1 LLLFI
6 VVPFSVQNKK
16 GGHEVAG
23 GMGDGVLAV
32 SLHLILRDR
41 LGFFSVGLRLDNLSR
56 DASTSPTQSEHRTLQ
71 LFLAW
76 LGFHPLTACP
86 KLAVLKTSLV
96 FAHNF
101 DADQK
106 QKASQTPCRTPLFL
120 R

>member
-1 LLLFI
+1 
-6 VVPFSVQNKK
+6 
-16 GGHEVAG
+16 
-23 GMGDGVLAV
+23 MDGVSPYPCTL
-32 SLHLILRDR
+32 SSSRDR

-96 FAHNF
+96 FAHKF

-106 QKASQTPCRTPLFL
+106 HKSFPQTPRRTPLFV